1 MLLKLFLCFTLIPVI
16 ELYLLIKIGTVI
28 GGLNTILLVILTG
41 FLGAWLARLEGIN
54 TMMRLRTNLNQGL
67 MPAEELI
74 DAVIIF
80 AAGVVLITPGLIT
93 DVFGLL
99 LLWPLTRNKFKR
111 LLRKK
116 FDDMQ
121 LQGDINITRFH

>member
-16 ELYLLIKIGTVI
+16 ELYLLIKIGSVL
-28 GGLNTILLVILTG
+28 GGFNTILLVLVTG
-41 FLGAWLARLEGIN
+41 FAGAWLARQEGMN

-67 MPAEELI
+67 MPAEELM

-80 AAGVVLITPGLIT
+80 VAGVVLITPGLIT

-99 LLWPLTRNKFKR
+99 LLWPVTRNKFKR
-111 LLRKK
+111 MLRKK
-116 FDDMQ
+116 FDAMK